1 MFHENTLPVGMEDAD
16 KTDRAKPTRM
26 ESRGPK
32 RERQQKILFV
42 VGMFVPGGY
51 AVVESQ
57 VDLLVRQES
66 GEFSLVRILRWL
78 RHSIYNCSN

>member
-1 MFHENTLPVGMEDAD
+1 MFHENTLPDGMKDAD
-16 KTDRAKPTRM
+16 KTNRAKPSRL

-32 RERQQKILFV
+32 RKRQLKILFV

-51 AVVESQ
+51 AVEESQ